1 MRGTDGLALST
12 GQILDLMDRIHESGV
27 APKWHALRVALE
39 WVADLAAGGA
49 VPAVHHETEPA
60 AQDGCDIDVS
70 DFGVSI
76 TVIGGAVA
84 AFHHPDTGAAVPGDT
99 GPGTPAVPSSAAPE
113 GMLPPDDRRGP
124 QDGACGPDENETPAG
139 PQGGAEGRIGKAQAA
154 PAPVAPKAPKAE
166 GSRPPPAPPVAG
178 GGAPSRNGLPWTEEE
193 EARAVTLRLGGLT
206 VPEIAAA
213 LGRTKAATV
222 MQFSKR
228 ISAMVAKAREAIITG
243 DDAAAPEPEPEPES
257 ATPERAEPEPLAEPA
272 PAPRA
277 APAPAPQPA
286 AAPVEWRA
294 SMTERQIAAHLDALP
309 PDAFWDAARDFRL
322 AHALWTGE
330 AASGAAELLGCT
342 RAEAIARWRLLC
354 PVVSLDNQRH
364 LNALLKARLPL
375 AAGAPIMEAAA

>member
-113 GMLPPDDRRGP
+113 
-124 QDGACGPDENETPAG
+124 
-139 PQGGAEGRIGKAQAA
+139 
-154 PAPVAPKAPKAE
+154 
-166 GSRPPPAPPVAG
+166 
-178 GGAPSRNGLPWTEEE
+178 
-193 EARAVTLRLGGLT
+193 
-206 VPEIAAA
+206 
-213 LGRTKAATV
+213 
-222 MQFSKR
+222 
-228 ISAMVAKAREAIITG
+228 
-243 DDAAAPEPEPEPES
+243 PEPES
-257 ATPERAEPEPLAEPA
+257 ATPDRAEPEPLAEPA

-375 AAGAPIMEAAA
+375 AAAAPIMEAAG